1 MKRKKMVEKKFG
13 IVCNK
18 CKSILTEN
26 GECFCG
32 NLALLKRKNFW
43 FIYTDDEDS
52 FSFILGYFED
62 DRALKIIDLGVLFE
76 YGNIIE
82 INEEV
87 LNKIK
92 YKEE

>member
-1 MKRKKMVEKKFG
+1 MVEKKFG
-13 IVCNK
+13 IVCDK

-26 GECFCG
+26 GECFCD

-82 INEEV
+82 IDEKV

>member
-1 MKRKKMVEKKFG
+1 MVEKKFG
-13 IVCNK
+13 IVCDK

-26 GECFCG
+26 EECFCG
-32 NLALLKRKNFW
+32 NLALLKKKNFW
-43 FIYTDDEDS
+43 FIYTDDEES

-62 DRALKIIDLGVLFE
+62 DRALKVIDLGVLFE
-76 YGNIIE
+76 YGNTIE
-82 INEEV
+82 IDEKV

>member
-1 MKRKKMVEKKFG
+1 MVEKKFG

-32 NLALLKRKNFW
+32 NLALLKRRNFW

-62 DRALKIIDLGVLFE
+62 DRALKIIDINFILELGKHIELDLNLLS
-76 YGNIIE
+76 NIK
-82 INEEV
+82 
-87 LNKIK
+87 LK
-92 YKEE
+92 KE